1 MHILLHMLEH
11 MCLLE
16 KGERGEAREARE
28 VREVR
33 EVKKVK
39 EVRRARSR
47 REGEKR
53 GIKNRSER
61 RGKWK

>member
-33 EVKKVK
+33 EV
-39 EVRRARSR
+39 RRARSR

>member
-16 KGERGEAREARE
+16 KGERGVAREARE

-33 EVKKVK
+33 

>member
-1 MHILLHMLEH
+1 MLEH

-33 EVKKVK
+33 EV
-39 EVRRARSR
+39 RRARSR

>member
-16 KGERGEAREARE
+16 KGERGVAREARE

-33 EVKKVK
+33 
-39 EVRRARSR
+39 RARSR
-47 REGEKR
+47 REGGRR